1 MDLKSLFPISYKNSL
16 LVALV
21 IYIAVAIV
29 AGLIIFLAGTLTGWI
44 PVVGRIISWGL
55 RIVSILVEAYVIV
68 GIIVK
73 ILLALNVIK

>member
-29 AGLIIFLAGTLTGWI
+29 AGLIIFLTGTLTGWI
-44 PVVGRIISWGL
+44 PVVGRIIGWGL

>member
-44 PVVGRIISWGL
+44 PVVGRIIGWGL